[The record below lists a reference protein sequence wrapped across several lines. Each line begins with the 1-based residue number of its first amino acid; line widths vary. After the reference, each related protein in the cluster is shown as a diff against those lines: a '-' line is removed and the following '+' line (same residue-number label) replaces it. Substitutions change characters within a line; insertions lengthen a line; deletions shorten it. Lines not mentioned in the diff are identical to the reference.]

1 MGDPIRTKQALKFGV
16 EGTANAGGSITVTV
30 DSEQN
35 SSPNVVVSGSGISW
49 VNNANSTVT
58 WVNNS
63 NNAVAWNQSGSA
75 YWLYKSDALQWGK
88 YIGLTIT
95 TSQPQ
100 FVVNTIEFEHELR
113 TRF

>member
-1 MGDPIRTKQALKFGV
+1 MLFRS